1 MDWKK
6 VVFSDEKKFNLRGPD
21 SYFKYWGHGKA
32 EKRLININ
40 KFNGGGIMVHL
51 TTSYNGLIS
60 MVEMQ
65 EKFDSKI
72 FCQLMDR
79 DVLPLIP
86 PYLPDQQFIFQQDNC
101 PIHKSAYSIMFFLR
115 RGIETLD

>member
-1 MDWKK
+1 MWIGKK
-6 VVFSDEKKFNLRGPD
+6 INLRDPD
-21 SYFKYWGHGKA
+21 SYFKYWGHGKI
-32 EKRLININ
+32 EKRLINRN

-51 TTSYNGLIS
+51 ITFYNRLIS

-65 EKFDSKI
+65 EKFDSKKI
-72 FCQLMDR
+72 CELMDW

-101 PIHKSAYSIMFFLR
+101 PFTNLHIAECSF
-115 RGIETLD
+115 